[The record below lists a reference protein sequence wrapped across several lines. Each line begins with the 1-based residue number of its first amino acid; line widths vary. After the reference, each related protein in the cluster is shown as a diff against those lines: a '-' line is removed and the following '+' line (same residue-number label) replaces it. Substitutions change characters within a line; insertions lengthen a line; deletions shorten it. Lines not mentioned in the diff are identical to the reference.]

1 MDAKVSIF
9 LGIPFATPPTGSL
22 RYMPPVAST
31 PWKGVKNAHRFAP
44 VCPQQFPKQM
54 HNRWDE
60 NLTTGKKNIFNELF
74 VLVRSIALRIM
85 SEARL
90 RNMHELKKALE
101 SQSEDCL
108 YLNVYAPESRWFFTC
123 GSRSGNRIPGAAFNG
138 YLQGVQ
144 KLVYHLSKFTH

>member
-1 MDAKVSIF
+1 MNTLKLLFLTFSVFLIPYSCSSTNNKVKLVTTKQGDIEGRVVTLPINRSPKGVMDAKVSIF

-54 HNRWDE
+54 HNR
-60 NLTTGKKNIFNELF
+60 
-74 VLVRSIALRIM
+74 SIALRIM

-108 YLNVYAPESRWFFTC
+108 YLNVYAPESR
-123 GSRSGNRIPGAAFNG
+123 
-138 YLQGVQ
+138 
-144 KLVYHLSKFTH
+144 